1 MEIASRLNIP
11 LQGLPLPGHFA
22 VGKIEDG
29 KPQTIIDVYNGAKVI
44 SRKEAED
51 LVFNTSGVRLR
62 EEHYQPA
69 TKQDMI
75 VRMLR
80 NLIGIS
86 NNTDEPATV
95 IRYLDTL
102 LLLEPNAPQER
113 LNRALMHMK
122 QKKNAKAK
130 EDVRWLLE
138 NNPPGFNRER
148 LLDLFQRL

>member
-1 MEIASRLNIP
+1 M
-11 LQGLPLPGHFA
+11 
-22 VGKIEDG
+22 GKIVDG

-44 SRKEAED
+44 SRNDAEE

-62 EEHYQPA
+62 NEHFQPA

-75 VRMLR
+75 ARMLR

-86 NNTDEPATV
+86 NATEEPATV

-148 LLDLFQRL
+148 LLDLFRRL